1 MAIKIIYDLSADG
14 VDRKISLLEQ
24 LKVFDLHNINVN
36 LPLYTENNKNM
47 SILFIIGFILGDGI
61 LHLRWRY

>member
-61 LHLRWRY
+61 LHLR